1 MGKKESYEDFLLSEK
16 SFCGFLIR
24 QREEKR
30 VTLDR
35 LAEGLCEASHLA
47 RIEKGERPAEKML
60 RDRLLGRL
68 GTNTERYENMLSA
81 SEYEEWEYQK
91 HILKRLETG
100 DTEDAKRL
108 LEDYSACV
116 CENDRL
122 RMQFILTV
130 QARIMKRQR
139 ADACCVRALLPH
151 EEELGAV
158 YGQALKLTVPAA
170 DCGEIQKMCLSIQEL
185 SLMLEYKRY
194 HCADT
199 VCGCY
204 RNIINYIDNSN
215 MDDKEKARIY
225 PKAVYYYLRQ
235 EFLQGFLRA
244 GEDNS
249 GYLDVCNEA
258 VRLLKRT
265 GKTYYLWELLEIK
278 DRILAN
284 TAAFWRKLGKKNE
297 AAKWMQVRTGNRRWV
312 RIFEKLYDLCGVSSE
327 MTDSTYLYRQ
337 MQVSFIGDVLKNR
350 REMLGLTQN
359 QLCDGICSV
368 KSLCRTENRKANM
381 QSASL
386 GALMKRLGVSCDF
399 ERADVVTHEREVL
412 VWAEQTEACI
422 RQHRWKMAHD
432 LIQKIKSRISLENP
446 YNRQYLELA
455 ESRILFG
462 QGKIDVE
469 EYIKRQKQA
478 LSYTLP
484 YEAIFREGKRYMAS
498 AELNCVQNLAGVLEG
513 EERNRHLK
521 VLWETYQEYEERGEI
536 PRCIGTYQSV
546 MSAVAEELAKQ
557 NRFAEADAI
566 NRKMMRE
573 SLTQRRL
580 DGVAEAL
587 YALWNREQQQER
599 ETGRTCQQS
608 EKSRR
613 ETLEMCIALSE
624 WLGDTYSRTLYKKK
638 KHEWEGEI
646 LAE

>member
-1 MGKKESYEDFLLSEK
+1 
-16 SFCGFLIR
+16 
-24 QREEKR
+24 
-30 VTLDR
+30 
-35 LAEGLCEASHLA
+35 
-47 RIEKGERPAEKML
+47 ML

-108 LEDYSACV
+108 LGDYSACV

-170 DCGEIQKMCLSIQEL
+170 DCDEIQKMCLSIQEL

-297 AAKWMQVRTGNRRWV
+297 AAKWMQLRTGNRRWLV
-312 RIFEKLYDLCGVSSE
+312 TAKTAGTVAIVASANGLSAGCVVTIKNCTLMLSSE
-327 MTDSTYLYRQ
+327 TATVARGKTLTLRATATPAATVTWRSGNTSVAT
-337 MQVSFIGDVLKNR
+337 VSNGVVRGVKAGTVNIMATAN
-350 REMLGLTQN
+350 
-359 QLCDGICSV
+359 GITKICRVTV
-368 KSLCRTENRKANM
+368 K
-381 QSASL
+381 
-386 GALMKRLGVSCDF
+386 
-399 ERADVVTHEREVL
+399 
-412 VWAEQTEACI
+412 
-422 RQHRWKMAHD
+422 
-432 LIQKIKSRISLENP
+432 
-446 YNRQYLELA
+446 
-455 ESRILFG
+455 
-462 QGKIDVE
+462 
-469 EYIKRQKQA
+469 
-478 LSYTLP
+478 
-484 YEAIFREGKRYMAS
+484 
-498 AELNCVQNLAGVLEG
+498 
-513 EERNRHLK
+513 
-521 VLWETYQEYEERGEI
+521 
-536 PRCIGTYQSV
+536 
-546 MSAVAEELAKQ
+546 
-557 NRFAEADAI
+557 
-566 NRKMMRE
+566 
-573 SLTQRRL
+573 
-580 DGVAEAL
+580 
-587 YALWNREQQQER
+587 
-599 ETGRTCQQS
+599 
-608 EKSRR
+608 
-613 ETLEMCIALSE
+613 
-624 WLGDTYSRTLYKKK
+624 
-638 KHEWEGEI
+638 
-646 LAE
+646 